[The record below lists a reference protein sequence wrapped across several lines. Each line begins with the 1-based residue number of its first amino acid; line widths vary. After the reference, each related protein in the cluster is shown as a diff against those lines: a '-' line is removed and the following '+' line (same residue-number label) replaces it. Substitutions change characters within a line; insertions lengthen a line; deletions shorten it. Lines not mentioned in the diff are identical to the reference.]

1 MGVLERVIR
10 KCRSALGARIPIIY
24 IVSDSL
30 ELIQQVVN
38 SDLLVLR
45 TFNAGSEY
53 RLKGYRPAREFP
65 NQSKPDNVFTGS
77 LVSGTRRQYLQWE
90 YPTICLYRAE
100 EAKQGEL
107 EQYIVDHENKR
118 TDNYDVLQNSVI
130 ILYSSN
136 IVLSPMVRMYT
147 EFVTVDYPDAR
158 EIYDQIK
165 TEAQQLRLTEP
176 GKMAENRDIDGLCER
191 YSTEL
196 VGLTHEE
203 IRMTLQQ
210 IMSRQL
216 SDRWEHPLSDEER
229 VIGLIRERKKSKM
242 QGGILELI
250 EASSATIGGMKQL
263 TDWLEDKKVRL
274 TESDSYR
281 RERGIRPPKG
291 VLVCGIPGCGKS
303 EAAKA
308 AAKTFDLPL
317 IKMDVGKLM
326 GKYVGESEQNMRSA
340 LAMAEAMAPCVLW
353 IDELEKG
360 FSAAGSDGDSGAFKR
375 MFATFLGWM
384 QDNRT
389 PVFIFATANEIGG
402 LPKEFFRSGRFDE
415 RFAVYLPTSEECAQ
429 IMLSHMRRIQSD
441 VKESTQGYG
450 KTIRVF
456 QEECLDVEKMRQF
469 VDRHFC
475 SDKTVRIAVGSD
487 ILLLVNTALSLPW
500 VGEMYPL
507 SPEDWSEALKTA
519 VKDCSFYGDGAENL
533 DSIAI
538 SYCRLLRKGMK
549 ATTDKPLI
557 HPADYHPLSL
567 VELMAENRQAQR
579 PAIPDSR
586 EKNLSGYDRRVYK
599 LLRERINQF
608 SPFVERAEAEAMVR
622 R

>member
-1 MGVLERVIR
+1 MGVLERVIK

-30 ELIQQVVN
+30 ELIQQVVS

-53 RLKGYRPAREFP
+53 RLKGYRPIREYP

-77 LVSGTRRQYLQWE
+77 LVSGTRKQYLQWE
-90 YPTICLYRAE
+90 YPTICFYRAE

-165 TEAQQLRLTEP
+165 TEAQQLP
-176 GKMAENRDIDGLCER
+176 GQAAENRDIDSLCER

-210 IMSRQL
+210 ILSRQL
-216 SDRWEHPLSDEER
+216 ADRWEHPLSDEKS
-229 VIGLIRERKKSKM
+229 VIKLIRERKKSKM

-250 EASSATIGGMKQL
+250 DTSAATIGGMKQL
-263 TDWLEDKKVRL
+263 TDWLEDKRVRL

-308 AAKTFDLPL
+308 AAKTFELPL

-340 LAMAEAMAPCVLW
+340 LALAEAMSPCVLW

-360 FSAAGSDGDSGAFKR
+360 FSAAGSDGDNGAFKR

-384 QDNRT
+384 QDNRS

-415 RFAVYLPTSEECAQ
+415 RFAVYLPTCEECAG

-441 VKESTQGYG
+441 VEACTEGYG

-456 QEECLDVEKMRQF
+456 QEECLDEAKLRRF
-469 VDRHFC
+469 VDKHFC
-475 SDKTVRIAVGSD
+475 SGEAVRIAVGSD

-500 VGEMYPL
+500 VGDAYPL
-507 SPEDWSEALKTA
+507 SMEHWSEALETA
-519 VKDCSFYGDGAENL
+519 VRDCSFYGDGAENL

-549 ATTDKPLI
+549 ATSDRPLI
-557 HPADYHPLSL
+557 RPADYHPLSL
-567 VELMAENRQAQR
+567 FELMAENRQDQP

-586 EKNLSGYDRRVYK
+586 ESELSGYDRRVYK

-608 SPFVERAEAEAMVR
+608 APFVERAEAEAMVR